1 MFRRLG
7 AAAARRPLLIV
18 LVWLLLAASWFAI
31 AVVGVTGQG
40 LFDRLH
46 SGEPVVP
53 GSESQV
59 GREIVGDA
67 STTGESLTLALTDI
81 DLTDPEA
88 LAQVQRTLNAFRPN
102 VQGVEG
108 VQSVMDPFQ
117 VPGGLE
123 DPSAAALLST
133 EGDGFV
139 VSVTLEPDLST
150 SVEDDAREEIVSLMR
165 DVPADL
171 GGDVSG
177 LVSGSHLITE
187 EIVGQLERD
196 LQRGEL
202 VALPLS
208 LLIMVVVF
216 GGFLAAGIP
225 IFGALASIAGGLGAL
240 YGFSFWLELD
250 SAVVN
255 VVTVM
260 ALGLSIDY
268 GLLIVS
274 RYREELRRALAEAG
288 TAPSRRSRGR
298 VKRGK
303 DPVVRAALVRT
314 MSTAGRTVAFSGL
327 TVAICVAG
335 LMVMRADILKAVG
348 AAGLSVVLI
357 AVITAMSLVP
367 ALLALFGRRLTKPG
381 LLSRVPGVRALVAR
395 LGDVAPEQGFFSRLA
410 TVTQKRPWIV
420 VILST
425 ALLVLMASPLLNV
438 HLRNSTFELVPEGSE
453 QRTFLHLIDDSYPAL
468 ATPPVSVVVETSSA
482 VEIAEQISGIEN
494 VTGIDPPQDID
505 ETYSMLA
512 VRLDTDDAGGTV
524 ATEAVGAIR
533 DLRDDADLSEFWVT
547 GQAAAQVD
555 FVESM
560 AEGAPY
566 AAGLVVLAIFVLL
579 FLMTGSLLI
588 PLKALIVN
596 TLSLAAGMGVTAW
609 IFAEGH
615 LEGLLGFTSTGGL
628 ESYVVAMAAAF
639 GFGLAM
645 DYEVFLLARIKEHWD
660 AGETNDVAVRNGL
673 QRTGRIITSAGLVMI
688 VVFGGFMTGEMLII
702 KQVGFALA
710 FTVLLDA
717 TLVRILLV
725 PATMTMLGRANW
737 WAPGPLRRLH
747 ARFGIHHCPWRTG
760 AGTNRTLDAPASVCT
775 ARSAHRACDSFR
787 DRGSGAAGVGRVRD
801 REAEA
806 FVESDR
812 AGVLRV
818 DPEAHLP
825 GRCQALPGHGRCQGG
840 ADAAPAP
847 ALVGGDRTEVDL
859 VHPVTGARHAPQ
871 LALGV
876 VPPEPSV
883 ARTIKAGVGV
893 RQRAPLQGG
902 QRIELGGEV
911 DLPDLCLPGT
921 HLGRLVRHHP
931 LPPGAA
937 GQTEASQVVGR
948 HRLPRLR
955 RQSDDR
961 EPTLEPG
968 GQSGEPDGV
977 AHAERGPLARG
988 AARHRDEQRPG
999 SGRDL
1004 EVAPGRCARP
1014 HHRVREPLGWDGA
1027 HAPWAAGASSTASAF
1042 LGLASTPASLR
1053 CSAVIGAGACVSG
1066 S

>member
-1 MFRRLG
+1 MFSRLG
-7 AAAARRPLLIV
+7 AAAARRPLLVV
-18 LVWLLLAASWFAI
+18 LVWLVLAASWVAV

-59 GREIVGDA
+59 GREIVDDA
-67 STTGESLTLALTDI
+67 ATTGESITLAVTDL
-81 DLTDPEA
+81 DMADPET
-88 LAQVQRTLNAFRPN
+88 LAQAQRVLNAFRPN
-102 VQGVEG
+102 AQGVEG
-108 VQSVMDPFQ
+108 VLGVTDPFQ

-123 DPSAAALLST
+123 DPMAAALLST
-133 EGDGFV
+133 AGDGFV
-139 VSVTLEPDLST
+139 VSVTLEPDLS
-150 SVEDDAREEIVSLMR
+150 DATETAARNEVVDLLRE
-165 DVPADL
+165 VPTDIGPNA
-171 GGDVSG
+171 SG

-187 EIVGQLERD
+187 EIVGQLQQD

-208 LLIMVVVF
+208 LLVMVVVF

-274 RYREELRRALAEAG
+274 RYREEIHHALEHAES
-288 TAPSRRSRGR
+288 APTRRSARTR
-298 VKRGK
+298 NRRGK
-303 DPVVRAALVRT
+303 DALVRTALMRT

-357 AVITAMSLVP
+357 AVVTAMSLVP
-367 ALLALFGRRLTKPG
+367 ALIALFGRRLTRPG
-381 LLSRVPGVRALVAR
+381 LLSRVPGIRALLAR
-395 LGDVAPEQGFFSRLA
+395 LGDVAPESGFFSHLA
-410 TVTQKRPWIV
+410 GVTQKRPWITV
-420 VILST
+420 VLST
-425 ALLVLMASPLLNV
+425 VLLVVMASPLATV
-438 HLRNSTFELVPEGSE
+438 HLRNSTFEMVPEGSE
-453 QRTFLHLIDDSYPAL
+453 QRTFLTLLQNSYPAL
-468 ATPPVSVVVETSSA
+468 SAAPLSIVVDSA
-482 VEIAEQISGIEN
+482 SALDVAAEVIEVEN
-494 VTGIDPPQDID
+494 VTGIDPPQPID
-505 ETYSMLA
+505 DRYSLLD
-512 VRLDTDDAGGTV
+512 VRLDTDDAGGVV
-524 ATEAVGAIR
+524 ATEAVAAIR
-533 DLRDDADLSEFWVT
+533 DLRDAPGSDVGEFWVV

-588 PLKALIVN
+588 PLKALVVN

-609 IFAEGH
+609 VFAEGH

-628 ESYVVAMAAAF
+628 ESYVVAMAVAF

-660 AGETNDVAVRNGL
+660 AGQDNDTAVRNGL

-688 VVFGGFMTGEMLII
+688 MVFGGFMTGEMLII

-737 WAPGPLRRLH
+737 WAPRPLRRLH
-747 ARFGIHHCPWRTG
+747 SRFGISESPQG
-760 AGTNRTLDAPASVCT
+760 NRSH
-775 ARSAHRACDSFR
+775 AR
-787 DRGSGAAGVGRVRD
+787 
-801 REAEA
+801 
-806 FVESDR
+806 
-812 AGVLRV
+812 
-818 DPEAHLP
+818 
-825 GRCQALPGHGRCQGG
+825 
-840 ADAAPAP
+840 
-847 ALVGGDRTEVDL
+847 
-859 VHPVTGARHAPQ
+859 
-871 LALGV
+871 
-876 VPPEPSV
+876 
-883 ARTIKAGVGV
+883 
-893 RQRAPLQGG
+893 
-902 QRIELGGEV
+902 
-911 DLPDLCLPGT
+911 
-921 HLGRLVRHHP
+921 
-931 LPPGAA
+931 
-937 GQTEASQVVGR
+937 
-948 HRLPRLR
+948 
-955 RQSDDR
+955 
-961 EPTLEPG
+961 
-968 GQSGEPDGV
+968 
-977 AHAERGPLARG
+977 
-988 AARHRDEQRPG
+988 
-999 SGRDL
+999 
-1004 EVAPGRCARP
+1004 
-1014 HHRVREPLGWDGA
+1014 
-1027 HAPWAAGASSTASAF
+1027 
-1042 LGLASTPASLR
+1042 
-1053 CSAVIGAGACVSG
+1053 
-1066 S
+1066 